1 MKFVWTIACIFL
13 AITTTACSRGPRLSV
28 YLDEINAEKRMLE
41 DRLNEMQFELQ
52 EKDQQL
58 ERYQE
63 QLKSPLHLREGT
75 YGQDSNVPRLEIPAT
90 GSGLPDK
97 PDGGIDLSPPMI
109 DPGDR
114 SDSDKPTSD
123 SAYRD
128 DSSGSTF
135 GTIGLNANVDSVFD
149 FAIDLDGTGGVSLD
163 SIAGDDGLQVTIEPR
178 DRSGEFLPIATPIEI
193 ELFDSQDGTSAIARW
208 NFTQEEVALEFA
220 RADERPGITLQMRLP
235 REARTAR
242 AFRLVVRL
250 RAAKGR
256 VITREQDIQL
266 QPSDEIS
273 SRWTPRRADSALAG
287 NASTLETDATSR
299 ASSATQ
305 LQFDPSSAF
314 PASDRPALQAR
325 RNWQSLR

>member
-1 MKFVWTIACIFL
+1 MKFVWTIVCIFL
-13 AITTTACSRGPRLSV
+13 AITTTACSRGPKLSV

-58 ERYQE
+58 KRYQE
-63 QLKSPLHLREGT
+63 QLESPLHLREETDGR
-75 YGQDSNVPRLEIPAT
+75 DSNVPRLEIPAT
-90 GSGLPDK
+90 GSGLPD
-97 PDGGIDLSPPMI
+97 GGIDLSPPTI

-114 SDSDKPTSD
+114 SDLDKPTSD

-149 FAIDLDGTGGVSLD
+149 FALDLDGTGGVSLD

-178 DRSGEFLPIATPIEI
+178 DRSGEFIAIATPIEI

-235 REARTAR
+235 REARTAK

-250 RAAKGR
+250 RAANGR
-256 VITREQDIQL
+256 VIIREQDILL
-266 QPSDEIS
+266 QPTDEIS
-273 SRWTPRRADSALAG
+273 SRWTPRRTDSALAR
-287 NASTLETDATSR
+287 NASTLETDTTSR
-299 ASSATQ
+299 SNSATQ
-305 LQFDPSSAF
+305 LQFEPSSAF
-314 PASDRPALQAR
+314 PTSDRPALQAR